1 MVVDWANLALA
12 MLGLLF
18 AGVVKGAT
26 GIGYA
31 SCALPFL
38 TAAVGLKQAI
48 VLVVLPAMVSN
59 ILVVCTT
66 PHLRTTLQRFWVLY
80 LATLPGTALGI
91 FLLVWVDQRLSTM
104 VLGLLIIGYAL
115 FGLAQPSLS
124 LPSSLERP
132 LLIPVG
138 LLNGFL
144 TGLTGSQVLPLVPYI
159 LALHMDAGRTVQAIN
174 LAITI
179 TSGFLMVGLYQSG
192 VMNLPSL
199 GWSLGAVL
207 PAMAGIHL
215 GTKAR
220 SFIPVQHFRTVV
232 QIVLGLLGIV
242 LVAKQLL

>member
-1 MVVDWANLALA
+1 MIVDWANVALAL
-12 MLGLLF
+12 LGLFF
-18 AGVVKGAT
+18 AGIVKGAT

-59 ILVVCTT
+59 ILVIFTT
-66 PHLRTTLQRFWVLY
+66 PHMRETLRRFWMLY
-80 LATLPGTALGI
+80 FATLPGTAIGI
-91 FLLVWVDQRLSTM
+91 ALLVWIDQRLSTM
-104 VLGLLIIGYAL
+104 VLGVLIVGYAVL
-115 FGLAQPSLS
+115 GLAQPSMS
-124 LPSSLERP
+124 LRPSLERP
-132 LLIPVG
+132 LQFPVG
-138 LLNGFL
+138 LVNGFL

-159 LALHMDAGRTVQAIN
+159 LALHIDADRTVQAIN

-179 TSGFLMVGLYQSG
+179 TSAFLLIGPYQSG

-199 GWSLGAVL
+199 GWSVGAIL

-215 GTKAR
+215 GTRAR
-220 SFIPVQHFRTVV
+220 SFIPEQHFRSVV
-232 QIVLGLLGIV
+232 QIVLGLLGLL

>member
-1 MVVDWANLALA
+1 MTVDWANLALA
-12 MLGLLF
+12 LLGLLF
-18 AGVVKGAT
+18 AGIVKGAT

-59 ILVVCTT
+59 ILVIFTT
-66 PHLRTTLQRFWVLY
+66 PHRRETLQRFWLLY

-91 FLLVWVDQRLSTM
+91 VLLVWIDQRLSTI
-104 VLGLLIIGYAL
+104 VLGLLIIAYAL
-115 FGLAQPSLS
+115 LGLAQPSLS
-124 LPSSLERP
+124 LRSSLERQ
-132 LLIPVG
+132 LQFPVG
-138 LLNGFL
+138 LVNGFL

-159 LALHMDAGRTVQAIN
+159 LALHIDADRTVQAIN

-179 TSGFLMVGLYQSG
+179 TSAFLMVGLYQSG
-192 VMNLPSL
+192 VMSLPSL
-199 GWSLGAVL
+199 GLSVAAVL

-215 GTKAR
+215 GTRAR

-232 QIVLGLLGIV
+232 QIVLGLLGLV
-242 LVAKQLL
+242 LVAKQLF